1 MVSIDGEMSINNFF
15 TTKEG
20 EKFLND
26 KTLAFTSNIYT
37 GPIFES
43 LDESL

>member
-15 TTKEG
+15 NTDKG
-20 EKFLND
+20 MDFIND
-26 KTLAFTSNIYT
+26 KTLSFTSNVYT

-43 LDESL
+43 LDE